1 MRTTKVAERVQMPE
15 PEFLRP
21 LRQDGTPRSK
31 VKDLK
36 PAVTKKGKLKEDL
49 FVKAYIGECRGNAA
63 QAAIKAGYSVKGAK
77 VTGSR
82 ILTKPNVK
90 AAVEE
95 DRRSAAEKLGI
106 THEWILNEYK
116 AVAALNGERFSLPK
130 LAALE
135 QLAKHVGL
143 DGIGVV
149 KTDNKNANTGP
160 PAVVQIHFTKTD
172 LRIGDPDYAMEQIDA
187 TE

>member
-21 LRQDGTPRSK
+21 LKKDGTPQTRRNGFTPAI
-31 VKDLK
+31 K
-36 PAVTKKGKLKEDL
+36 PTAKQKESL
-49 FVKAYIGECRGNAA
+49 FIKYYNGECNGNGT
-63 QAAIKAGYSVKGAK
+63 QSAIKAGYAPNSASVTAA
-77 VTGSR
+77 R
-82 ILTKPNVK
+82 LLAKPNVK
-90 AAVEE
+90 EIVKEA
-95 DRRSAAEKLGI
+95 RQSAADKLGI

-116 AVAALNGERFSLPK
+116 SVAALPAMPGGMLK
-130 LAALE
+130 LQALE

>member
-1 MRTTKVAERVQMPE
+1 MRTKTAERKKMPE
-15 PEFLRP
+15 PEFLHP
-21 LRQDGTPRSK
+21 L
-31 VKDLK
+31 
-36 PAVTKKGKLKEDL
+36 TKKGMPYSEMTGRLPAVKQTAKQKEKL
-49 FVKAYIGECRGNAA
+49 FVKYYNGECNGNGT
-63 QAAIKAGYSVKGAK
+63 QAAIKAGYSKRSAPVLA
-77 VTGSR
+77 SR
-82 ILTKPNVK
+82 LLTKDNVK
-90 AAVEE
+90 AEVAEA
-95 DRRSAAEKLGI
+95 RQSAADKLGI

-116 AVAALNGERFSLPK
+116 AVAALPAMPGGMLK
-130 LAALE
+130 LQALE